1 MAIFSNG
8 AARYRSKRGTM
19 ALVFAGPPWWVSNMG
34 SLRAANPSSQGH
46 SRANHARN
54 GQDPHADPR
63 NGEVFVA
70 LAEIERVQPDVAV
83 LEKVPGM
90 MDEREAAHGGRVNFC
105 EETIKRALYMGYQ
118 VRVGLLNAREYG
130 SPQDRVRL
138 IIILARKG
146 IPLPDFPPA
155 THAAAPRSTVLP
167 FCSDRRFDPLKRTYL
182 GSAPFAAITC
192 GDAIGDLDGKC
203 FRGLPVGW
211 MRLT

>member
-1 MAIFSNG
+1 
-8 AARYRSKRGTM
+8 M